1 MSEFIRIVS
10 RGTGQTTEFFAGDVQ
25 INGVTS
31 LQVLEFDHASTVR
44 AVLTLS
50 GVDVDILAESDNY
63 QTIEQLEAQKRAI
76 ENEIKRR
83 ENEIEKC

>member
-10 RGTGQTTEFFAGDVQ
+10 RGTGQTTKFFAGDVQ

-31 LQVLEFDHASTVR
+31 LEVLKVSHDSTVY

-50 GVDVDILAESDNY
+50 GVNLDILAECDNY

-83 ENEIEKC
+83 ENEIAKC

>member
-10 RGTGQTTEFFAGDVQ
+10 RGTGQTTKVFAGDVQ

-31 LQVLEFDHASTVR
+31 FKVLEVCPDSTVC

-50 GVDVDILAESDNY
+50 GVDLDILAECDNY

-83 ENEIEKC
+83 EDEIEKC